1 MKKVLFSALVLSS
14 FSFFWLSV
22 PAQVRAQGVGLR
34 CDTPHCRYAPYDRGG
49 HWYGEGRHD
58 YYQMPL
64 PIPGYYVPVPYPYPD
79 TVYARGGISIM
90 NPTPGTSL
98 KVEKKSGGFI
108 CSLFNFCSEE
118 KVDFSTARPQAVPPS
133 PQPASLPAE
142 PAEKIKEEM
151 ILPAPARVFVSGDN
165 MAAVWEVI
173 KAFQKK
179 GFAIADSKMSADKE
193 ARVTYAKIATSAQ
206 IRLGLVD
213 IQTGLK
219 KIGESP
225 PRVPPKDV
233 AGEIKALGEA
243 AAEAVA
249 NL

>member
-1 MKKVLFSALVLSS
+1 
-14 FSFFWLSV
+14 
-22 PAQVRAQGVGLR
+22 
-34 CDTPHCRYAPYDRGG
+34 
-49 HWYGEGRHD
+49 
-58 YYQMPL
+58 
-64 PIPGYYVPVPYPYPD
+64 
-79 TVYARGGISIM
+79 
-90 NPTPGTSL
+90 
-98 KVEKKSGGFI
+98 
-108 CSLFNFCSEE
+108 
-118 KVDFSTARPQAVPPS
+118 
-133 PQPASLPAE
+133 
-142 PAEKIKEEM
+142 
-151 ILPAPARVFVSGDN
+151 

-206 IRLGLVD
+206 IRLELVD